1 MNARPMATHEGKIT
15 VPTADEV
22 PITSA
27 MLAGV
32 RTEIL
37 RRIDQA
43 REEAKADNRR
53 LDAKINVVC
62 AESNANSYKTD
73 VMRENVVQMRTTV
86 NAVRTELK
94 SDISELKSEIS
105 ELRTEMRVGFHEL
118 KSAYHGMQASLA
130 RMETLMEEQNARN
143 KIVLEGLASSLSR
156 HDEAEARI
164 GALEDDFRKLATPP
178 ADSP

>member
-1 MNARPMATHEGKIT
+1 MATHEGKIT

-43 REEAKADNRR
+43 REDAKADNRR

-62 AESNANSYKTD
+62 AESNANSYKIE
-73 VMRENVVQMRTTV
+73 VMRQDVVQLRSTV
-86 NAVRTELK
+86 NAGRT
-94 SDISELKSEIS
+94 ELKSEIS
-105 ELRTEMRVGFHEL
+105 ELRTEMQVSFHEL

-156 HDEAEARI
+156 HEQAEARI
-164 GALEDDFRKLATPP
+164 TALEDGFRKLATP
-178 ADSP
+178 AR